1 MGNPMFSMFSH
12 KIPAINLQRR
22 RTAAA
27 IGLASFGLSGA
38 PALAQLNLVD
48 SEGRPVGAMEAPFI
62 TTPDHI
68 VPVMLDLAS
77 VGASDVVYD
86 LGCGDGRIVIAAG
99 KRGARGVG
107 VDIDEALI
115 ENAKVSARQAGVSDR
130 VRFTKG
136 DIFEMNY
143 HDATVVM
150 LYLSERLNL
159 QLWPKLKAQ
168 LKPGSRIISHRFK
181 MGGLKPDRTIN
192 IDNRDIYLWRI

>member
-1 MGNPMFSMFSH
+1 
-12 KIPAINLQRR
+12 
-22 RTAAA
+22 
-27 IGLASFGLSGA
+27 
-38 PALAQLNLVD
+38 
-48 SEGRPVGAMEAPFI
+48 MEAPFI

-168 LKPGSRIISHRFK
+168 LQPGSRIISHRFK